1 MANKPLVIDVESSVR
16 PTGVIDTWA
25 SLENADK
32 FISNIKTPALNKNT
46 NIASLVSG
54 IPSAFA
60 RVDLFRE
67 ALLNEAAG
75 GNSNDLQ
82 NLAVYYAQLVDEWK
96 GMIACLALD
105 YQNVNA
111 YTIEMAYSD
120 GKKISDTLNMYEPKG
135 AFGNMLMKRAKLWSD
150 LTLAEND
157 DAVPRLTIIKYKGKV
172 IGATAPDTFVFTSSG
187 YSLTD
192 VTDDTTP
199 WVNRVSGSGKFTDP
213 LKSDMTEEELIRLH
227 AYVSNIIE
235 KSDDYVKYFSR
246 LEDGLTPDIGSL
258 VSVLSK
264 WKDKIEAK
272 AHEKGYDLQKGSIPA
287 VQIGFVAPFNGIFNH
302 KEVLY
307 GVDGKISF
315 NEIADAIEF
324 NPADVLL
331 PETAKIA
338 RFILPGLTRNPE
350 ELRNH
355 PVYLLKA
362 RKKNTTNEWAYFAL
376 PLSPLGINIYGKSI
390 GALVGMQETGQ
401 ESKSKLEAIYDAE
414 SRTLEVTLQIKTED
428 ERIRPTSRVYNVGS
442 GDSMQNKDIILWPNF
457 IADEWGRYFL
467 YSELP
472 HNNPSQTYAA
482 FPFVGETDSEFFRI
496 MTDDDN
502 APLLLAKDGNIIDS
516 KGRVEAKLLVEANN
530 SVNEMRYKYEI
541 YESNKPFK
549 GVRLLS
555 PTGEEGGYLIINYSS
570 SAGEE
575 KLPKNYLK
583 NRRRLEEV
591 SLGVDFGSTNTSIAY
606 GSDNSTGQ
614 GFEFK
619 NRRVSLLDSKR
630 ASVNEILFF
639 QGPATPVPSNAIKSI
654 LTLHD
659 ERRLRSENKMTD
671 LGEVLLSTEVVGGF
685 PCFEENL
692 PVKAVTEDMIE
703 LKYPASIGIVNQ
715 IHNMKWNN
723 TAIDNAHKKAYLK
736 TLLLQVY
743 AELFALNKVP
753 TKLKWSFPSSMSRA
767 LLTSYQIIWD
777 SLSVVVPVN
786 NPDSGCNYDL
796 DISQAPITLNFGAAT
811 AGGLGDI
818 NSGLET
824 GFGNLNAG
832 IGGLD
837 NLGLGGM
844 GTAPGG
850 LGAGMPGLG
859 GFGPDLGGFGG
870 LGSDLGGFGGNATGG
885 FDTQSSGS
893 AADSDQAYELKP
905 DSPDRV
911 VSYNPKL
918 LINGQSLK
926 SMSEATAVANY
937 MMAQVGNASN
947 QLILTIDIGG
957 STTDISALY
966 LLNGGKDGRMTMI
979 KQNSLRFA
987 AQRVS
992 NATACIKSFKQLLQ
1006 SVCAQT
1012 GITMQGFN
1020 EGPDDRFTSDTAPYY
1035 FEQLVSRMDER
1046 QLINFYRQIGASCK
1060 ELLAINLYVTGLLA
1074 YYAGEV
1080 AHKLLEDLQHAVS
1093 DEVANKTAK
1102 PRVVVSFAGKGSRM
1116 LHWLAA
1122 INSQVANQ
1130 YYNTMFA
1137 QGFGQADI
1145 ARLMNPQ
1152 NSGLVLPP
1160 LQNNDIKYEVSKGLV
1175 SNRYQL
1181 YEPTGDST
1189 SEIVGEDGFVM
1200 ADAAGNSAPVSYIN
1214 TLVPEMI
1221 ERIGVNFKPGP
1232 AGQSGIE
1239 CMKFYQFCTIFDN
1252 VIRSLGIEIPQ
1263 QTYIQ
1268 GFRDMNIVQYV
1279 QNMPEYM
1286 QARAAAAS
1294 GKNGKFDFVAPIIII
1309 EGMKFYEKYLLNYFL
1324 NK

>member
-1 MANKPLVIDVESSVR
+1 M
-16 PTGVIDTWA
+16 PTGEIDTWA
-25 SLENADK
+25 TLENADK

-46 NIASLVSG
+46 NITSLVSG

-60 RVDLFRE
+60 RVDLFRS

-75 GNSNDLQ
+75 GNNGNLQ
-82 NLAVYYAQLVDEWK
+82 NLEAYYDQLVDEWK

-105 YQNVNA
+105 YQNINA

-120 GKKISDTLNMYEPKG
+120 GKKIGDTYNVYEPKG
-135 AFGNMLMKRAKLWSD
+135 AFGNMLMRRAKLWSD
-150 LTLAEND
+150 LTLNEND
-157 DAVPRLTIIKYKGKV
+157 EAVPRLTIIKYKGKV
-172 IGATAPDTFVFTSSG
+172 IGATSPDTFVFTSSG

-192 VTDDTTP
+192 LTDETTP
-199 WVNRVSGSGKFTDP
+199 WVNRVNGQGKFTDP
-213 LKSDMTEEELIRLH
+213 LKSDISEEELIRLH
-227 AYVSNIIE
+227 AYVSNIID
-235 KSDDYVKYFSR
+235 KSDDYVKYFAG
-246 LEDGLTPDIGSL
+246 LEDGLTPPDVGSL
-258 VSVLSK
+258 VRVLTK
-264 WKDKIEAK
+264 WKEKIVETADQ
-272 AHEKGYDLQKGSIPA
+272 KGYDLQKGSIPA
-287 VQIGFVAPFNGIFNH
+287 VQVGFVAPFNGIFNH

-307 GVDGKISF
+307 GVDGRISF
-315 NEIADAIEF
+315 NESADAIEF

-338 RFILPGLTRNPE
+338 RFILPDLTRNPE
-350 ELRNH
+350 KLRNH

-362 RKKNTTNEWAYFAL
+362 RKKNAANEWAYFAL

-401 ESKSKLEAIYDAE
+401 ESKSKLEAVYDAE
-414 SRTLEVTLQIKTED
+414 DKTLEVTLQIKTED
-428 ERIRPTSRVYNVGS
+428 DRIRPTSRVYNVGS
-442 GDSMQNKDIILWPNF
+442 GDSLQNKDIILWPNF
-457 IADEWGRYFL
+457 IAHEWNRYFL

-496 MTDDDN
+496 MTDENN
-502 APLLLAKDGNIIDS
+502 APLLLAKDGNLMDS
-516 KGRVEAKLLVEANN
+516 KGSVDAKLLVEANN

-541 YESNKPFK
+541 YESTKPFK

-575 KLPKNYLK
+575 KLPINHLK
-583 NRRRLEEV
+583 SRRRLEEV
-591 SLGVDFGSTNTSIAY
+591 SLGVDFGSTNSSIAY
-606 GSDNSTGQ
+606 GSDDSVGT
-614 GFEFK
+614 GFEFN

-659 ERRLRSENKMTD
+659 ERRLRNENKMTD
-671 LGEVLLSTEVVGGF
+671 LGEVLLSTEVIGGF

-692 PVKAVTEDMIE
+692 PVKAVTEEQIVLE
-703 LKYPASIGIVNQ
+703 YPASIGIVNQ

-723 TAIDNAHKKAYLK
+723 TTIDNAHKKAYLK

-753 TKLKWSFPSSMSRA
+753 TKLKWSFPSSMSDT

-777 SLSVVVPVN
+777 SLSEVAPVKN
-786 NPDSGCNYDL
+786 LDSGNKYNL
-796 DISQAPITLNFGAAT
+796 NISQAPITLNFGSAT
-811 AGGLGDI
+811 AVGLGSV
-818 NSGLET
+818 NSGLDT
-824 GFGNLNAG
+824 GLGSLNTG
-832 IGGLD
+832 IGGLG
-837 NLGLGGM
+837 NLGLGGL
-844 GTAPGG
+844 GSTQGG

-859 GFGPDLGGFGG
+859 G
-870 LGSDLGGFGGNATGG
+870 LGSDLGGLGGLGADLGGLGGNIAGG
-885 FDTQSSGS
+885 FDAQSPVPPVDTDS
-893 AADSDQAYELKP
+893 AVGLKP

-911 VSYNPKL
+911 VNYKPKL
-918 LINGQSLK
+918 LLNGHQLK

-992 NATACIKSFKQLLQ
+992 NATACIRSFRQLLQ

-1012 GITMQGFN
+1012 GITMRGFN
-1020 EGPDDRFTSDTAPYY
+1020 EGPDRFTSDTAPYY
-1035 FEQLVSRMDER
+1035 FEQLLSRMDEK

-1080 AHKLLEDLQHAVS
+1080 AHKLLEDLQHAAS
-1093 DEVANKTAK
+1093 DEVDNKSTK
-1102 PRVVVSFAGKGSRM
+1102 PRVVVSFAGKGSRL

-1122 INSQVANQ
+1122 INVEVAKQ

-1137 QGFGQADI
+1137 QGFGQPDV
-1145 ARLMNPQ
+1145 ARLMSVQ
-1152 NSGLVLPP
+1152 GSGLVLPP
-1160 LQNNDIKYEVSKGLV
+1160 LQNHDIKYEVSKGLV

-1181 YEPTGDST
+1181 FEPSGDST
-1189 SEIVGEDGFVM
+1189 SEIVGEDGFVL
-1200 ADAAGNSAPVSYIN
+1200 ADSFGDSEPVSYIN
-1214 TLVPEMI
+1214 TLLPEMI

-1232 AGQSGIE
+1232 AGKSGIE

-1263 QTYIQ
+1263 QTYLQ

-1286 QARAAAAS
+1286 QARAVAS
-1294 GKNGKFDFVAPIIII
+1294 NGKNSKFDFVAPIIII
-1309 EGMKFYEKYLLNYFL
+1309 EGMKFYDKYLLNHL
-1324 NK
+1324 RDR